1 MKSVYSLLCINVGL
15 VSGFQLTSFLR
26 SPALHHCVDLDD
38 AFAMPVKN
46 TRRQFLAFVTAVAT
60 FPVLSQSAD
69 ASSETVFKRQTDRF
83 SYLFEPPTDWAP
95 QNKPLKT
102 HLDEVNFKS
111 PSISKYEYGITVDPV
126 RIKSLRE
133 FGTPAE
139 VAAKVVLSE
148 LNRDGVFDVTLAED
162 AFAADNDAYYQLNY
176 TSKGKRGEKR
186 FITKFYVRD
195 QMLFAL
201 TAQCLDS
208 DYGKLRNEITKTV
221 DSFRIE

>member
-1 MKSVYSLLCINVGL
+1 
-15 VSGFQLTSFLR
+15 
-26 SPALHHCVDLDD
+26 
-38 AFAMPVKN
+38 MPIKD
-46 TRRQFLAFVTAVAT
+46 TRRQFLALVAAVAPISIFT
-60 FPVLSQSAD
+60 QPAD
-69 ASSETVFKRQTDRF
+69 ASSETVFRRQTDRF
-83 SYLFEPPTDWAP
+83 SYVFEPPTGWAP

-111 PSISKYEYGITVDPV
+111 PSIGKYEYGITVDPV

-176 TSKGKRGEKR
+176 ISKGKRGEKR

-195 QMLFAL
+195 QMLYAL

-208 DYGKLRNEITKTV
+208 DYRKLQIEITKTV

>member
-1 MKSVYSLLCINVGL
+1 
-15 VSGFQLTSFLR
+15 
-26 SPALHHCVDLDD
+26 
-38 AFAMPVKN
+38 MPIKN
-46 TRRQFLAFVTAVAT
+46 TRRQFLTLVPVLTTLPVLPGLAVA
-60 FPVLSQSAD
+60 
-69 ASSETVFKRQTDRF
+69 SSTNIFKRQTEQF
-83 SYLFEPPTDWAP
+83 SYVFEPPADWIP

-111 PSISKYEYGITVDPV
+111 PSIRKYEFGITVDPV

-176 TSKGKRGEKR
+176 ISKGKRGEKR

-195 QMLFAL
+195 QMLYAL

-208 DYGKLRNEITKTV
+208 DYGNLRNEMIKAV
-221 DSFRIE
+221 DSFRIQ

>member
-1 MKSVYSLLCINVGL
+1 MRNACVLIITSIWLAEA
-15 VSGFQLTSFLR
+15 FQVTTLS
-26 SPALHHCVDLDD
+26 SPFHPLDDSD
-38 AFAMPVKN
+38 AFAMPN
-46 TRRQFLAFVTAVAT
+46 LQNRRQFLALVPAAVAT
-60 FPVLSQSAD
+60 LPILSRPAE
-69 ASSETVFKRQTDRF
+69 ASSENVFKRQADQF
-83 SYLFEPPTDWAP
+83 SYVFEPPTDWTP

-111 PSISKYEYGITVDPV
+111 PSIGKYEFGITVDPV

-176 TSKGKRGEKR
+176 ISKGKRGEKR

-195 QMLFAL
+195 QMLYAL

-208 DYGKLRNEITKTV
+208 DYGKLQNEITKSV
-221 DSFRIE
+221 DSFRIQ